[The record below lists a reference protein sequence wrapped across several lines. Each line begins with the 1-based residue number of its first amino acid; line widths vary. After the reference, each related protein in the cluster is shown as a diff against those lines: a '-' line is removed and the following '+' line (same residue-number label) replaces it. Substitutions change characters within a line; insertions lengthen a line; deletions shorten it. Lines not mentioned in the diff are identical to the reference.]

1 MKSTLWREKFWLNGN
16 DMKTVGEV
24 GNERVVEPF
33 VQEKGTPREEKRR
46 LNLLYIP
53 WSSHGVLN

>member
-1 MKSTLWREKFWLNGN
+1 ME
-16 DMKTVGEV
+16 TVGEG
-24 GNERVVEPF
+24 GNTRVVEPF

-53 WSSHGVLN
+53 WSSHGDLN

>member
-1 MKSTLWREKFWLNGN
+1 MKSTSWREKFWLNGN

-24 GNERVVEPF
+24 GNERVVEPC
-33 VQEKGTPREEKRR
+33 VQETGTPREENRR

-53 WSSHGVLN
+53 GSSHGVLN

>member
-33 VQEKGTPREEKRR
+33 VQETGTPREENRR